1 MTFEKTYQLLKLNT
15 TVKLITAD
23 NAPLIISFLFKSFK
37 QNQSNTISNTILERE
52 LVTLL
57 TDFLFVVNQDESK
70 FPRQPKEYLTDWTNA
85 GFLRKY
91 PSNNDEF
98 VFELTSATE
107 NGFKWIDS
115 LEKPEF
121 VGTDSRLKNLFEKLK
136 ELSIKTKKDYETRF
150 EELKAKQKAVE
161 QEIEDLQNGKFDVL
175 DDRQIKEQYLFIEET
190 AKYLLADFRQ
200 VEENFRTLDRNFR
213 KKIIT
218 TSQTKGKVLDDLFQ
232 QQDFLLET
240 DQGKSF
246 NAFWEFLL
254 SQSKQDE
261 FEKLIEEVLNIPV
274 VQQMQKESFSIDNIR
289 NNLINAGDKTKKTTN
304 SLLEQLRK
312 YLEHKSFFENK
323 RIHDNITEILKV
335 ITEKSETDFSKL
347 SLLELDEIINIDLIV
362 DRPLYNPP
370 QKIKFANKNPEEGKS
385 TANNDLLFEQFEI
398 NIAELRGRIKT
409 ALKNK
414 TQISFTDFVKEFEI
428 QKGVAEVVAYVEIAS
443 KERNKHIVDESI
455 HDTIA
460 IKNAKTNK
468 NFKVKVPQIIFCR

>member
-37 QNQSNTISNTILERE
+37 QNQSNTISNNILERD

-70 FPRQPKEYLTDWTNA
+70 FPRKPKEYLTDWTNA

-98 VFELTSATE
+98 VFELTPATE

-161 QEIEDLQNGKFDVL
+161 HEIEDLQNGKFDVL

-218 TSQTKGKVLDDLFQ
+218 TSQTKGKVLEDLFQ

-289 NNLINAGDKTKKTTN
+289 NNLIDAGDKTKKTTN

-335 ITEKSETDFSKL
+335 ITEESETDFSKL

-362 DRPLYNPP
+362 DKPLYNPP

-398 NIAELRGRIKT
+398 NIAELKGRIKT

-414 TQISFTDFVKEFEI
+414 TQISFTDFVREFEI

-443 KERNKHIVDESI
+443 KERNKHLVDESI
-455 HDTIA
+455 HDTID

>member
-1 MTFEKTYQLLKLNT
+1 MTFDKIYQLLKSNT

-23 NAPLIISFLFKSFK
+23 NAPLIIGFLFKSFK
-37 QNQSNTISNTILERE
+37 QSQGSAISNTIIERD
-52 LVTLL
+52 LITLL
-57 TDFLFVVNQDESK
+57 TDYLFTVNQDEILYPK
-70 FPRQPKEYLTDWTNA
+70 QPKDYLTDWTNA

-91 PSNNDEF
+91 PSNTDEF
-98 VFELTSATE
+98 LFELTPATE

-121 VGTDSRLKNLFEKLK
+121 VGTDSRLRNLFEKLK
-136 ELSIKTKKDYETRF
+136 ELSTKTKRDYQTRF
-150 EELKAKQKAVE
+150 EELEKKRKSVE
-161 QEIEDLQNGKFDVL
+161 KEIDDLKNGKFDVL
-175 DDRQIKEQYLFIEET
+175 DDRQIKERYLFIEET

-218 TSQTKGKVLDDLFQ
+218 TSQTKGKVLEELFQ

-246 NAFWEFLL
+246 IAFWEFLL

-261 FEKLIEEVLNIPV
+261 FEKLIEEVLSIPV

-289 NNLINAGDKTKKTTN
+289 NNLIDAGDKTKKTTN

-323 RIHDNITEILKV
+323 RIHDNITEMLK
-335 ITEKSETDFSKL
+335 IFSEKSEMDFNKL
-347 SLLELDEIINIDLIV
+347 VLLELDEVVKIDLIV
-362 DRPLYNPP
+362 DRPLFNPP
-370 QKIKFANKNPEEGKS
+370 QKVNFTNKNPEQGVS

-398 NIAELRGRIKT
+398 NMAELKGKIKS
-409 ALKNK
+409 ALKTK

-428 QKGVAEVVAYVEIAS
+428 EKGVAEVVAYVEIAS
-443 KERNKHIVDESI
+443 KERNKHIVDESFQ
-455 HDTIA
+455 DTID
-460 IKNAKTNK
+460 IRNVKTNK
-468 NFKVKVPQIIFCR
+468 NFRVKVPQIIFCR

>member
-1 MTFEKTYQLLKLNT
+1 MTFDKIYQLLKSNT

-23 NAPLIISFLFKSFK
+23 NAPLIIGFLFKSFK
-37 QNQSNTISNTILERE
+37 QSQGSAISNTIIERD
-52 LVTLL
+52 LITLL
-57 TDFLFVVNQDESK
+57 TDYLFTVNQDEIIYPK
-70 FPRQPKEYLTDWTNA
+70 QPKDYLTDWTNA

-91 PSNNDEF
+91 PSNTDEF
-98 VFELTSATE
+98 LFELTPATE

-121 VGTDSRLKNLFEKLK
+121 VGTDSRLRNLFEKLK
-136 ELSIKTKKDYETRF
+136 ELSTKTKKDYETRF
-150 EELKAKQKAVE
+150 EELDKKRKRVE
-161 QEIEDLQNGKFDVL
+161 QEIADIKNGKFDVL

-200 VEENFRTLDRNFR
+200 VEDNFRVLDRNFR

-218 TSQTKGKVLDDLFQ
+218 TSQTKGRVLEELFQ

-246 NAFWEFLL
+246 IAFWEFLL

-261 FEKLIEEVLNIPV
+261 FEKLIEDVLNIPV

-289 NNLINAGDKTKKTTN
+289 NNLIDAGDKTKKTTN

-323 RIHDNITEILKV
+323 RIHDNITEMLK
-335 ITEKSETDFSKL
+335 IISEKSEIDFSKL
-347 SLLELDEIINIDLIV
+347 VLLELDEVVKIDLIV
-362 DRPLYNPP
+362 DRPLFNPP
-370 QKIKFANKNPEEGKS
+370 QKVNFTNKNPEKGIS

-398 NIAELRGRIKT
+398 NMVELKGKIKS

-414 TQISFTDFVKEFEI
+414 TQISFTDFVKEF
-428 QKGVAEVVAYVEIAS
+428 
-443 KERNKHIVDESI
+443 
-455 HDTIA
+455 
-460 IKNAKTNK
+460 
-468 NFKVKVPQIIFCR
+468 

>member
-1 MTFEKTYQLLKLNT
+1 MTFEKIYQLLKLNT

-37 QNQSNTISNTILERE
+37 QNQSNTVSNTVLERD

-57 TDFLFVVNQDESK
+57 TDFLFVVNQDESQ
-70 FPRQPKEYLTDWTNA
+70 FPRKPKEYLTDWTNA

-98 VFELTSATE
+98 VFELTPATE

-136 ELSIKTKKDYETRF
+136 ELSIKTKNDYETRF
-150 EELKAKQKAVE
+150 EELKAKQKAID

-218 TSQTKGKVLDDLFQ
+218 TSQTKGKVLEDLFQ

-261 FEKLIEEVLNIPV
+261 FEKLIEEVLKIPA

-289 NNLINAGDKTKKTTN
+289 NNLIDAGDKTKKTTN

-398 NIAELRGRIKT
+398 NIAELKGRIKT

-428 QKGVAEVVAYVEIAS
+428 QKGVAEVVAYIEIAS
-443 KERNKHIVDESI
+443 KERNKHLVDESI
-455 HDTIA
+455 HDTID

-468 NFKVKVPQIIFCR
+468 NFTVKVPQIIFCR

>member
-1 MTFEKTYQLLKLNT
+1 MTFDKIYQLLKSNT

-23 NAPLIISFLFKSFK
+23 NAPLIIGFLFKSFK
-37 QNQSNTISNTILERE
+37 QSQGGTISNTIIERD

-57 TDFLFVVNQDESK
+57 TDYLFTVNQDEILYPK
-70 FPRQPKEYLTDWTNA
+70 QPKDYLTDWTNA

-91 PSNNDEF
+91 PSNTDEF
-98 VFELTSATE
+98 LFELTPATE

-121 VGTDSRLKNLFEKLK
+121 VGTDSRLRNLFEKLK
-136 ELSIKTKKDYETRF
+136 ELSTKTKRDYETRF
-150 EELKAKQKAVE
+150 EELDKKRKSIE
-161 QEIEDLQNGKFDVL
+161 QEIEDLKNGKFDVL
-175 DDRQIKEQYLFIEET
+175 DDRQVKERYLFIEET
-190 AKYLLADFRQ
+190 AKYLFADFRQ

-218 TSQTKGKVLDDLFQ
+218 TSQTKGKVLEELFQ

-246 NAFWEFLL
+246 IAFWEFLL

-261 FEKLIEEVLNIPV
+261 FEKLIEEVLSIPI

-289 NNLINAGDKTKKTTN
+289 NNLIDAGDKTKKTTN

-323 RIHDNITEILKV
+323 RIHDNITEMLK
-335 ITEKSETDFSKL
+335 IISEKSEMDFGKL
-347 SLLELDEIINIDLIV
+347 VLLELDEVVKIDLIV
-362 DRPLYNPP
+362 DRPLFNPP
-370 QKIKFANKNPEEGKS
+370 QKVNFTNKNPEQGVS
-385 TANNDLLFEQFEI
+385 LANNDLLFEQFEI
-398 NIAELRGRIKT
+398 NMAELKGKIKS

-428 QKGVAEVVAYVEIAS
+428 EKGVAEVVAYVEIAS
-443 KERNKHIVDESI
+443 KERNKHIVDENL
-455 HDTIA
+455 HDTID
-460 IKNAKTNK
+460 IRNTKTNK
-468 NFKVKVPQIIFCR
+468 NFRVKVPQIIFCR

>member
-1 MTFEKTYQLLKLNT
+1 MTFDKIYQLLKSNT
-15 TVKLITAD
+15 TVKLITAG
-23 NAPLIISFLFKSFK
+23 NAPLIISFLFRAFK
-37 QNQSNTISNTILERE
+37 QSQGNIISSSIPEKDLISS
-52 LVTLL
+52 L
-57 TDFLFVVNQDESK
+57 TDHLYFVNRDEILYPK
-70 FPRQPKEYLTDWTNA
+70 QPKDYLTDWTNA

-91 PSNNDEF
+91 PGNNDEF
-98 VFELTSATE
+98 LFELTPATE

-121 VGTDSRLKNLFEKLK
+121 IGTDSRLRNLVEKLK
-136 ELSIKTKKDYETRF
+136 ELSTKTQKEYETRF
-150 EELKAKQKAVE
+150 EELDKKRKSIE
-161 QEIEDLQNGKFDVL
+161 QEIEDLKNGKFDVL
-175 DDRQIKEQYLFIEET
+175 DDRQIKERYLFIEET

-218 TSQTKGKVLDDLFQ
+218 TSQTKGKVLEELFK

-246 NAFWEFLL
+246 IAFWEFLL

-261 FEKLIEEVLNIPV
+261 FEKLVGEVLSIPV

-289 NNLINAGDKTKKTTN
+289 NNLIDAGDKTKKTTN

-323 RIHDNITEILKV
+323 RIHDNVTEMLK
-335 ITEKSETDFSKL
+335 IISENSEMDFRKL
-347 SLLELDEIINIDLIV
+347 ALLELDDVVKIDLIV
-362 DRPLYNPP
+362 DRPLFNPP
-370 QKIKFANKNPEEGKS
+370 QKINFKNKNPEQGIS

-398 NIAELRGRIKT
+398 NMVELKSKIKS
-409 ALKNK
+409 ALKNR

-428 QKGVAEVVAYVEIAS
+428 EKGVAEVVAYVEIAS
-443 KERNKHIVDESI
+443 KERNKHIVDESL
-455 HDTIA
+455 HDTID
-460 IKNAKTNK
+460 IRNSKTNK
-468 NFKVKVPQIIFCR
+468 NFRVKIPQIIFCR

>member
-1 MTFEKTYQLLKLNT
+1 MTFEYLHQLLKSNT

-23 NAPLIISFLFKSFK
+23 NAPLVISFLFKTFK
-37 QNQSNTISNTILERE
+37 QSQSNIISNAIPERD

-57 TDFLFVVNQDESK
+57 TDHLYLINKDEILYPK
-70 FPRQPKEYLTDWTNA
+70 QPKDYLNDWTNI

-91 PSNNDEF
+91 PGTGDEF
-98 VFELTSATE
+98 LFELTPATE

-121 VGTDSRLKNLFEKLK
+121 VGTDSRLKTLFEKLK
-136 ELSIKTKKDYETRF
+136 ELATKTTRDYEIRF
-150 EELKAKQKAVE
+150 KELSEKKKKIE
-161 QEIEDLQNGKFDVL
+161 QEITDLQQGKFDLL
-175 DDRQIKEQYLFIEET
+175 DDRQIKERYLFIEET
-190 AKYLLADFRQ
+190 AKFLLADFRQ
-200 VEENFRTLDRNFR
+200 VEENFRNLDRNFR

-218 TSQTKGKVLDDLFQ
+218 TSQTKGKVLEELFQ

-246 NAFWEFLL
+246 IAFWEFLL

-261 FEKLIEEVLNIPV
+261 FEKLVEDVLSIPV
-274 VQQMQKESFSIDNIR
+274 VQQMQKETFTIDNIR
-289 NNLINAGDKTKKTTN
+289 NNLIDAGDKTKKTTN

-323 RIHDNITEILKV
+323 RIHDNITEILK
-335 ITEKSETDFSKL
+335 IISEKSEIDFTKL
-347 SLLELDEIINIDLIV
+347 NLLELDEVIKIDLIIN
-362 DRPLYNPP
+362 RPLFNPP
-370 QKIKFANKNPEEGKS
+370 QKIKFTNKNLEEGIS

-398 NIAELRGRIKT
+398 NMTELKGKIKS

-414 TQISFTDFVKEFEI
+414 TQISFCDFVKEFEI
-428 QKGVAEVVAYVEIAS
+428 EKGVAEVVAYVEIAS
-443 KERNKHIVDESI
+443 KEQNKHIVDKNL
-455 HDTIA
+455 HDI
-460 IKNAKTNK
+460 INIRNFKTNK